1 MSKSP
6 IATIDDSGYF
16 AFKKGWVYG
25 AAFLAASSIGGQF
38 FLIIDQNRTQDR
50 QISDLTLR
58 VDQGMEMRKKLEEQL
73 KNYAKDRESLS
84 ADVVRLQVQVTN
96 LIEVSR
102 ETNNLVRDLVRT
114 KRASLEE

>member
-1 MSKSP
+1 MSKTP
-6 IATIDDSGYF
+6 IAIIDDNGLF

-25 AAFLAASSIGGQF
+25 AALVALSSIGGQF
-38 FLIIDQNRTQDR
+38 FLIIDQNREQDK
-50 QISDLTLR
+50 QISTLTQR
-58 VDQGMEMRKKLEEQL
+58 IDQGMELRKRLEDQL
-73 KNYAKDRESLS
+73 KAYVKDRETLS

-114 KRASLEE
+114 KRAALEE